1 MFAAVFHEYGGP
13 EVLRYEETG
22 DPVPGPG
29 QVVLEIKAAALNHLD
44 VFVRRGIPGS
54 RLKLPHITGADAAGV
69 VGELGVGVTH
79 LKQGDRV
86 LLHPGIHCGRCEFC
100 LHGEESLCKNY
111 HIVGES
117 IPGTYAEKLVVP
129 ADHLL
134 PIPDDLDFTRA
145 ACLPLTLQ
153 TAWRMMVS
161 RGKIQPGEDVLVLA
175 AGSGVGVMVIQI
187 AKLYGCRVFA
197 AASTPEKRRRCEE
210 LGADITLGYENFDK
224 VIRNTTG
231 KRGVD
236 VVVDTVGTTTWEQ
249 SIKTLRSGG
258 RLLTCGATSGPM
270 AQTDLRHVFFRQL
283 SLIGSTMGTRGDL
296 SDGLQMCKL
305 GKIRPVLD
313 SVLPLRDVARAHR
326 RLEDRDVFGKIVLTP

>member
-1 MFAAVFHEYGGP
+1 M
-13 EVLRYEETG
+13 
-22 DPVPGPG
+22 
-29 QVVLEIKAAALNHLD
+29 VLEIKAAALNHLD

-79 LKQGDRV
+79 LHLGQRV
-86 LLHPGIHCGRCEFC
+86 LLHPGLHCGRCESC
-100 LHGEESLCKNY
+100 LHGEESLCRNY

-117 IPGTYAEKLVVP
+117 IPGTYAQKVVVP

-134 PIPDDLDFTRA
+134 PLPESMDFTHA

-161 RGKIQPGEDVLVLA
+161 RGKIHPGEDVLILA
-175 AGSGVGVMVIQI
+175 AGSGVGVMAIQI
-187 AKLYGCRVFA
+187 AKIYGCRVIA
-197 AASTPEKRRRCEE
+197 VASTPEKRRRCEE
-210 LGADITLGYENFDK
+210 LGADITLGYDDFDK
-224 VIRNTTG
+224 SIRTITS

-236 VVVDTVGTTTWEQ
+236 VVVDVVGTTTWER
-249 SIKTLRSGG
+249 SIKALRSGG

-270 AQTDLRHVFFRQL
+270 AQTDLRHLFFRQL

-296 SDGLQMCKL
+296 SDGLSLCQA

-313 SVLPLRDVARAHR
+313 SVLPLSEAASAHR
-326 RLEDRDVFGKIVLTP
+326 RLEDRDVFGKIVLVP